1 MQGAIE
7 VQAVQGAMKV
17 VKRLETKVEA
27 VAFTLW
33 KGRSVGGNTE
43 KCDRFL
49 IQVALYNKGLQRN
62 GGKRYY
68 QA

>member
-7 VQAVQGAMKV
+7 VQTVQGAMKGCETFGDLGLSSRRHTLEGV
-17 VKRLETKVEA
+17 VGV
-27 VAFTLW
+27 W
-33 KGRSVGGNTE
+33 DTE